1 MRRCN
6 PHVIRTKTG
15 MKIISLKTLA
25 VILLAASSMRGIAQE
40 LEFAIHADPVIS
52 WMGSNSSDY
61 NNEGARSGFDIGLNV
76 LHYFDDNY
84 AISTGISLLSAG
96 GRQSVAEPHIMI
108 FNNLQPQVQPGEE
121 IRYNLQYMSIPAG
134 IRLQTDQV
142 GYLTYFTDMGFDI
155 RLLIKS
161 TVDLPANQPPIN
173 NENARKEVNGMN
185 AGWHIHAGIE
195 YELNINLDLIAG
207 IGFDQDFFDITK
219 DLKDVDQP
227 KDRSGLRMV
236 RIRLGLKF

>member
-1 MRRCN
+1 
-6 PHVIRTKTG
+6 
-15 MKIISLKTLA
+15 MKEVYTRSSLKALA
-25 VILLAASSMRGIAQE
+25 VILIAASSVRGVAQK
-40 LEFAIHADPVIS
+40 LEFAIHADPLIT
-52 WMGSNSSDY
+52 WMGTNSSDY
-61 NNEGARSGFDIGLNV
+61 NSEGVKPGFDIGLNV
-76 LHYFDDNY
+76 LHYFDENY
-84 AISTGISLLSAG
+84 AVSTGISLITAG

-108 FNNLQPQVQPGEE
+108 FNNLQPMVQPGDE
-121 IRYNLQYMSIPAG
+121 IRYNLQYMNIPAG

-142 GYLTYFTDMGFDI
+142 GYLTYFTDLGFDI

-185 AGWHIHAGIE
+185 AGWHIHAGVE
-195 YELNINLDLIAG
+195 YELNINLKLIAG

-227 KDRSGLRMV
+227 QDRSGLRMF
-236 RIRLGLKF
+236 RIRMGLKF